1 MGGRTFRGGPSGA
14 PSRELVRAFEE
25 VLSTAPPEGPA
36 AAAGEGGPTASS
48 AAALLPGP
56 AEAMPCPP
64 VDGAGAEGSLAVE
77 QSGNPLA
84 VEQPAAAGGADV
96 PAGQEVTE
104 PQAVFQSEGISRQDV
119 LEELGQLLERVSAQG
134 GGHQP
139 AGIAACAAACG
150 HAQRTGQSGCPDI
163 AADDARPGRPA
174 APVRLGTRI
183 LRGFF
188 MLRPMLFCCFP
199 CFCSFP
205 AVRWRC
211 TPACPRIRPTRC
223 FPPCC
228 DGGIE
233 AEKQAAGKNGY
244 TLLVDDDQLVRALQ
258 VLKENSLPREAF
270 KNLGGSVCR

>member
-1 MGGRTFRGGPSGA
+1 MIPASAQGATKLLEALEKLSQLAGEPSGGGPSGA

-25 VLSTAPPEGPA
+25 ALSTAPPEGPA

-77 QSGNPLA
+77 QSGNTLA

-134 GGHQP
+134 
-139 AGIAACAAACG
+139 AAISPQELLHVQQLVGMLNVQAKVG
-150 HAQRTGQSGCPDI
+150 VQTSQQTTQGLEGLLRQSG
-163 AADDARPGRPA
+163 
-174 APVRLGTRI
+174 
-183 LRGFF
+183 
-188 MLRPMLFCCFP
+188 
-199 CFCSFP
+199 
-205 AVRWRC
+205 
-211 TPACPRIRPTRC
+211 
-223 FPPCC
+223 
-228 DGGIE
+228 
-233 AEKQAAGKNGY
+233 
-244 TLLVDDDQLVRALQ
+244 
-258 VLKENSLPREAF
+258 
-270 KNLGGSVCR
+270 

>member
-1 MGGRTFRGGPSGA
+1 MIPASAQGATKLLEALEKLSQWAGEPSGGGPSGA

-25 VLSTAPPEGPA
+25 ALSTAPPEGPA

-56 AEAMPCPP
+56 A

-134 GGHQP
+134 
-139 AGIAACAAACG
+139 AAISPQELLHVQQLVGMLNVQAKVG
-150 HAQRTGQSGCPDI
+150 VQTSQQTTQGLEGLLRQSG
-163 AADDARPGRPA
+163 
-174 APVRLGTRI
+174 
-183 LRGFF
+183 
-188 MLRPMLFCCFP
+188 
-199 CFCSFP
+199 
-205 AVRWRC
+205 
-211 TPACPRIRPTRC
+211 
-223 FPPCC
+223 
-228 DGGIE
+228 
-233 AEKQAAGKNGY
+233 
-244 TLLVDDDQLVRALQ
+244 
-258 VLKENSLPREAF
+258 
-270 KNLGGSVCR
+270 

>member
-1 MGGRTFRGGPSGA
+1 MIPASAQGATKLLEALEKLSQWAGEPSRGGPSGA

-25 VLSTAPPEGPA
+25 ALSTAPPEGPA

-77 QSGNPLA
+77 QSGNTLA

-134 GGHQP
+134 
-139 AGIAACAAACG
+139 AAISPQELLHVQQLVGMLNVQAKVG
-150 HAQRTGQSGCPDI
+150 VQTSQQTTQGLEGLLRQSG
-163 AADDARPGRPA
+163 
-174 APVRLGTRI
+174 
-183 LRGFF
+183 
-188 MLRPMLFCCFP
+188 
-199 CFCSFP
+199 
-205 AVRWRC
+205 
-211 TPACPRIRPTRC
+211 
-223 FPPCC
+223 
-228 DGGIE
+228 
-233 AEKQAAGKNGY
+233 
-244 TLLVDDDQLVRALQ
+244 
-258 VLKENSLPREAF
+258 
-270 KNLGGSVCR
+270 

>member
-1 MGGRTFRGGPSGA
+1 MIPASAQGATKLLEALEKLSQWAGEPSGGGPSGA
-14 PSRELVRAFEE
+14 PSRELVRAFE
-25 VLSTAPPEGPA
+25 EGPA

-134 GGHQP
+134 
-139 AGIAACAAACG
+139 AAISPQELLHVQQLVGMLNVQAKVG
-150 HAQRTGQSGCPDI
+150 VQTSQQTTQGLEGLLRQSG
-163 AADDARPGRPA
+163 
-174 APVRLGTRI
+174 
-183 LRGFF
+183 
-188 MLRPMLFCCFP
+188 
-199 CFCSFP
+199 
-205 AVRWRC
+205 
-211 TPACPRIRPTRC
+211 
-223 FPPCC
+223 
-228 DGGIE
+228 
-233 AEKQAAGKNGY
+233 
-244 TLLVDDDQLVRALQ
+244 
-258 VLKENSLPREAF
+258 
-270 KNLGGSVCR
+270 